1 MVNNRLLAT
10 KFHIPPW
17 RTNGVPRSRLVNRIT
32 TGLVEKRKLTLI
44 SAPAGYGKTTVLI
57 DWIHTFGKDLNVVWI
72 SLDEG
77 DNDPLRFL
85 DYFISAFRFIGES
98 IGQSAQIL
106 SSLPQHPPL
115 QVILDELLNDLA
127 TLESQVVLVLDD
139 YHTIS
144 NPHIHEAL
152 EYFIEHQP
160 TQLHLA
166 IITREDPPLPLP
178 RMRSRGQMTEIRAYD
193 LRFTLDEAS
202 VFFNQSMHLDL
213 AVETI
218 SKLETRTEGWA
229 VGLQL
234 AALALQNLPNP
245 YEFIQTFHGT
255 HRYVLD
261 YLAEEVL
268 RQQNEEIRNFLFQTA
283 VLEKFNAS
291 LCNAITGRSDSHDL
305 LLQIEQIN
313 LFIIPLDNERIWY
326 RYHHLFADFLKTG
339 LTKIEQ
345 AQLLVK
351 ASQWYEENDLVIEA
365 VKHSFLSKNIEMTA
379 NVIERVIQK
388 ASAWSGGEITTLVGW
403 LDALPS
409 QLFESKP
416 ALCLHASRA
425 WYIAGRIN
433 LSEKSL
439 DLADQFLKECSTS
452 DLQTKTLLGIAAE
465 RRAALAI
472 IHGDLTFAIERA
484 NYALDQLPE
493 KNLYDRARAI
503 AMIGLAY
510 GLKGDL
516 EQASRFLIKAS
527 DLSHTVGVSYTI
539 MATRCEAAL
548 MQITQGKLHLATQ
561 TIQKATQLAGEK
573 QIPTFGFKW
582 YVLAEI
588 ALEQNDLA
596 SAEKLLMDGINISK
610 QGVLIDDLRLELMT
624 FAHLKK
630 STGDFT
636 AALSAIEQAHSICQ
650 SLEIPR
656 FVTLSN
662 AHRVRIQ
669 LANGMTELANKW
681 AQEYQDLR
689 NSHPVEYTRE
699 YEDITLARVFF
710 VNGDND
716 KALELLTPLYEQAKV
731 EGRFRTCIEVAI
743 LLSLINVAKVKTDLA
758 IQWLSNAVKLAEP
771 EGFLR
776 LFLNE
781 GTFISELLPKVR
793 QAAPRFVDKLLQA
806 FSLQNTNQKTIF
818 PANDKLISPLSEQEL
833 RVLKLIVLGKS
844 NQEIAEELFISIGTA
859 KWHVHNILQKLGVNN
874 RPQAIALAREMD
886 I

>member
-1 MVNNRLLAT
+1 
-10 KFHIPPW
+10 
-17 RTNGVPRSRLVNRIT
+17 VNRIT

-160 TQLHLA
+160 AQLHLA
-166 IITREDPPLPLP
+166 IITREDPPLPLA

-193 LRFTLDEAS
+193 LRFTLDEAII
-202 VFFNQSMHLDL
+202 FFNQSMHLDL
-213 AVETI
+213 AMETI

-291 LCNAITGRSDSHDL
+291 LCNAITGRSDSYDL
-305 LLQIEQIN
+305 LLQLEQIN

-339 LTKIEQ
+339 LTNIEQ

-388 ASAWSGGEITTLVGW
+388 ASAWSSGEITTLVGW

-425 WYIAGRIN
+425 WYIAGRIS
-433 LSEKSL
+433 LSEKYL

-452 DLQTKTLLGIAAE
+452 DLQTNTLLGIAAE
-465 RRAALAI
+465 RRAALAALR
-472 IHGDLTFAIERA
+472 GELAFAIERA
-484 NYALDQLPE
+484 TYALNQLPE
-493 KNLYDRARAI
+493 DALYDRARAR
-503 AMIGLAY
+503 AMLGLAY

-516 EQASRFLIKAS
+516 LEGSHLLISAG
-527 DLSHTVGVSYTI
+527 DLSHTAGVSF
-539 MATRCEAAL
+539 MAVMTRCEAAL
-548 MQITQGKLHLATQ
+548 LQITLGRLQLATEFVQ
-561 TIQKATQLAGEK
+561 QARKFSGVT
-573 QIPTFGFKW
+573 QIPPLGYAL

-588 ALEQNDLA
+588 AWEKNDLSA
-596 SAEKLLMDGINISK
+596 AEKYLLDGIEISK
-610 QGVLIDDLRLELMT
+610 QGVLVDDLRFELMML
-624 FAHLKK
+624 AHLKK
-630 STGDFT
+630 STGDLT
-636 AALSAIEQAHSICQ
+636 AALTSMEQAHSICQ
-650 SLEIPR
+650 SFEIPR
-656 FVTLSN
+656 LITLSS

-669 LANGMTELANKW
+669 LANGMFDEVNQW
-681 AQEYQDLR
+681 AQIYQEFHD
-689 NSHPVEYTRE
+689 SHQVEYTRE
-699 YEDITLARVFF
+699 YEDLTLARVFL
-710 VNGDND
+710 VN
-716 KALELLTPLYEQAKV
+716 KEYEPALELLSLLYNQAHAS
-731 EGRFRTCIEVAI
+731 GRIRTCIEAAI
-743 LLSLINVAKVKTDLA
+743 LLSIVGHAKNNTTLAQEWLVKGLMLA
-758 IQWLSNAVKLAEP
+758 AP

-776 LFLNE
+776 IFLDE
-781 GTFISELLPKVR
+781 GSVISDQLPKVR
-793 QAAPRFVDKLLQA
+793 HKAPRFVDKLLLA
-806 FSLQNTNQKTIF
+806 FSLQNTDQKTIF